1 MSLAGT
7 ERRRHLVTAVIG
19 TFLMLIMGT
28 VLLLGFRFAT
38 QMRTNIIAL
47 QTASTLQNYPEEL
60 SHQLNALRDRLEVR
74 AYSGQALADL
84 QATVKRFDHELRVLS
99 ASVDADSPQLGHA
112 LLLWHQYT
120 PVLDPVVNFNGQ
132 PYVDSDT
139 TGSSLSRE
147 GREHYAEVKR
157 AQLFASENARPLQT
171 QLANLATSLQRTS
184 SEAATRLR
192 ALLMAGVF
200 AALVLAAVAAYFQL
214 SRSRHERVAREAQEQ
229 TRDILKTVREGFF
242 LLDAHYRI
250 GAVWSD
256 ALTRMFSRS
265 DFAGLT
271 FEELL
276 RDLVPA
282 STLGTAMKYIKLL
295 WGDRAHENLM
305 KSINPLGQLEITMEN
320 GHGGK
325 ETRYLQFDF
334 HRVMGPEGIKH
345 VLCSVGDVTSSV
357 LLARELHE
365 SQENANAQIDM
376 MVGMMHVDPLQLVSF
391 LDTAETGLK
400 LVNTILK
407 EPARTDAEFRKKL
420 TGLFRELHTIKGEAS
435 ALNLKSVANRVHTL
449 EDMVGEC
456 KKKPELSG
464 NDFLPMVLKL
474 DDLLAHLRN
483 VREMAARLTVLK
495 DTAPGAA
502 AAAATTGT
510 YPAAA
515 MPAARHPAP
524 TATTGTY
531 PAATAPP
538 PPPPP
543 RAAAPPAPS
552 SPPGGVTTRNESAP
566 GPAASTAPSA
576 ARRVEELSPALYS
589 MAERLAQDHAK
600 RFRLTLR
607 GLGDVPPPYTAT
619 IKDCLIQMLR
629 NAAVHGIESPD
640 VRLAQAKKDTGSVQV
655 DFRKTS
661 EGYELVFEDDGAG
674 IAPDAL
680 KAAAVRRQLI
690 SEEDAAL
697 MDTRAAMALIFRP
710 GFSTQDEISM
720 DAGRGVGMDV
730 VARSVYA
737 LGGKIGVSTHPGKF
751 TRFKIVL
758 PATEAVSTAVA

>member
-7 ERRRHLVTAVIG
+7 ERRRHLLTASIG
-19 TFLMLIMGT
+19 TALMLVMGLAL
-28 VLLLGFRFAT
+28 VWGFRLAT
-38 QMRTNIIAL
+38 HMRANIVAL
-47 QTASTLQNYPEEL
+47 QTASSLQNYPEEM

-84 QATVKRFDHELRVLS
+84 QATVKRFDQELRVLS
-99 ASVDADSPQLGHA
+99 ASVDSDSPQLGHA
-112 LLLWHQYT
+112 LLLWNQYA
-120 PVLDPVVNFNGQ
+120 PVLEPVVAFNGQ

-139 TGSSLSRE
+139 AGSSLSRE
-147 GREHYAEVKR
+147 GREHYAAVKR

-171 QLANLATSLQRTS
+171 QLATLATSLQRTS
-184 SEAATRLR
+184 SDGATRLR
-192 ALLMAGVF
+192 SLLMAGVF
-200 AALVLAAVAAYFQL
+200 AALVLAVVAAYFQL
-214 SRSRHERVAREAQEQ
+214 SRSRHERTAREAQEQ

-250 GAVWSD
+250 GSVWSE
-256 ALTRMFSRS
+256 ALTRMFGRN

-276 RDLVPA
+276 EDLVPQA
-282 STLGTAMKYIKLL
+282 TLSTAVKYIKLL

-305 KSINPLGQLEITMEN
+305 KSINPLGQLEITMDN

-365 SQENANAQIDM
+365 SQENAHAQLDM
-376 MVGMMHVDPLQLVSF
+376 MVGLMHVDPLQLISF
-391 LDTAETGLK
+391 LDTADAGLK
-400 LVNTILK
+400 LVNTILR
-407 EPARTDAEFRKKL
+407 EPARNDAEFRKKL
-420 TGLFRELHTIKGEAS
+420 AGLFRELHTIKGEAS
-435 ALNLKSVANRVHTL
+435 ALNLKSVASRVHTL

-474 DDLLAHLRN
+474 DELLAHLRS
-483 VREMAARLTVLK
+483 VREMAARLTALK
-495 DTAPGAA
+495 DTMPAA
-502 AAAATTGT
+502 AAAAALSAASAASATLPGDPAPTDSMPAIAPAPAPAP
-510 YPAAA
+510 PAAA
-515 MPAARHPAP
+515 PAA
-524 TATTGTY
+524 
-531 PAATAPP
+531 
-538 PPPPP
+538 P
-543 RAAAPPAPS
+543 RAGAAPGRSAAPE
-552 SPPGGVTTRNESAP
+552 R
-566 GPAASTAPSA
+566 A
-576 ARRVEELSPALYS
+576 ARRVEELSPTLHL

-600 RFRLTLR
+600 RFRLTLS
-607 GLGDVPPPYTAT
+607 GLADVPAAYTAT

-629 NAAVHGIESPD
+629 NAAVHGIESPE
-640 VRLAQAKKDTGSVQV
+640 VRRAQAKQDTGSVHV
-655 DFRKTS
+655 DFRKVTA
-661 EGYELVFEDDGAG
+661 GYELLFEDDGAG

-680 KAAAVRRQLI
+680 KAAAIRRQLI
-690 SEEDAAL
+690 TEDDAAL

-710 GFSTQDEISM
+710 GFSTQEEISM

-758 PATEAVSTAVA
+758 PAAEPVSTAVA

>member
-7 ERRRHLVTAVIG
+7 DRRRHLLTASIG
-19 TFLMLIMGT
+19 TALTLVMGLALIW
-28 VLLLGFRFAT
+28 GFRLAT
-38 QMRTNIIAL
+38 HMRSNIIAL
-47 QTASTLQNYPEEL
+47 QTASTLQTYPEEIA
-60 SHQLNALRDRLEVR
+60 HQLNALRDRLEVR

-84 QATVKRFDHELRVLS
+84 QASVKRFDHELRVLS
-99 ASVDADSPQLGHA
+99 GSVDADSPQLGHA
-112 LLLWHQYT
+112 LLLWHQYA
-120 PVLDPVVNFNGQ
+120 PVLEPVVSFNGQ

-139 TGSSLSRE
+139 AGSSLSRE
-147 GREHYAEVKR
+147 GREHYAAVKR

-171 QLANLATSLQRTS
+171 QLANLATSLERTS

-192 ALLMAGVF
+192 SLLMGGVF
-200 AALVLAAVAAYFQL
+200 AALVLAGVAAYFQL
-214 SRSRHERVAREAQEQ
+214 SRSRHERAAREAQEQ

-250 GAVWSD
+250 GAVWSE
-256 ALTRMFSRS
+256 ALTRMFSRN

-276 RDLVPA
+276 AGLVPP
-282 STLGTAMKYIKLL
+282 STLATAMKYIKLL

-305 KSINPLGQLEITMEN
+305 KSINPLGQLEITMDN

-345 VLCSVGDVTSSV
+345 VLCSVGDITSSV

-365 SQENANAQIDM
+365 SQENANAQLDM
-376 MVGMMHVDPLQLVSF
+376 MVGMMHIDPLQLVSF

-435 ALNLKSVANRVHTL
+435 ALNLKSIANRVHTL

-474 DDLLAHLRN
+474 DELLAHLRN

-495 DTAPGAA
+495 DTGSG
-502 AAAATTGT
+502 GT
-510 YPAAA
+510 PAA
-515 MPAARHPAP
+515 
-524 TATTGTY
+524 
-531 PAATAPP
+531 
-538 PPPPP
+538 
-543 RAAAPPAPS
+543 AAAPPAPAPMPAPAATTVATPATTS
-552 SPPGGVTTRNESAP
+552 SSGAGAR
-566 GPAASTAPSA
+566 GPAPAGKPPNPERVM
-576 ARRVEELSPALYS
+576 RRVEDLSPALHS
-589 MAERLAQDHAK
+589 MAERLAQDHDK
-600 RFRLTLR
+600 LFRLTLH
-607 GLGDVPPPYTAT
+607 GLANVPTPYAAT

-629 NAAVHGIESPD
+629 NAAVHGIEAPE
-640 VRLAQAKKDTGSVQV
+640 VRRAQAKKDTGSVVV
-655 DFRKTS
+655 DFRKTA
-661 EGYELVFEDDGAG
+661 EGYELLFEDDGAG
-674 IAPDAL
+674 IAPEAL

-690 SEEDAAL
+690 TEEDAEQ

-710 GFSTQDEISM
+710 GFSTQEDISM

-758 PATEAVSTAVA
+758 PTTDSVSTAVA